1 MFIFTVLVLFYG
13 IIKKDIFLLFFQVY
27 YIFYFFIG
35 FIFIKHEITKLFNF
49 QVMYTICIDVFFI
62 VGYYLCKKIPFFQT
76 SNITVEKEYYT
87 QGKYFSFILLIFTSI
102 IILLFYIIIGVP
114 LWSSNPDIFRVDL
127 YKGLR
132 KLVWYVYPIGFISSL
147 VYLYYE
153 NKKISTCIL
162 FVLIMFFLSF
172 SMFLSNLVLPFLL
185 LFSFIF
191 FVLDI
196 KLIFKY
202 LKRYWFMLLTLST
215 IVVIILNILS
225 NLRGQNLF
233 ERVFCTNVKNYLFI
247 VNYFKPA
254 ELSLTYFKDFMS
266 LISPELISFAEE
278 ATRIATNYKNGDLV
292 MTPTLPAEIFVNFN
306 MFISLFAALLIG
318 FGVGLLI
325 KYLHRYLQG
334 KSIFLDVFFCYFSII
349 LASIV
354 TQGIGQIF
362 KFLIPQFVILLIYF
376 TYCEIKKLFMRNNIL
391 K

>member
-1 MFIFTVLVLFYG
+1 
-13 IIKKDIFLLFFQVY
+13 
-27 YIFYFFIG
+27 
-35 FIFIKHEITKLFNF
+35 
-49 QVMYTICIDVFFI
+49 